1 VRRRTTLGR
10 GRHDATDAWSGQ
22 ALAAVARQV
31 ERMVRH
37 RCRAVANRYL
47 RTTLLDM
54 IQASG
59 ALKLQTGSVVA
70 SEWVEPHSRPV
81 ARSDMRV
88 RLACCDLA
96 LVAARGFY

>member
-1 VRRRTTLGR
+1 
-10 GRHDATDAWSGQ
+10 
-22 ALAAVARQV
+22 
-31 ERMVRH
+31 
-37 RCRAVANRYL
+37 VANRYL

-70 SEWVEPHSRPV
+70 SEWVELHSRPV

-88 RLACCDLA
+88 RLVCGDLV
-96 LVAARGFY
+96 LVDARGF